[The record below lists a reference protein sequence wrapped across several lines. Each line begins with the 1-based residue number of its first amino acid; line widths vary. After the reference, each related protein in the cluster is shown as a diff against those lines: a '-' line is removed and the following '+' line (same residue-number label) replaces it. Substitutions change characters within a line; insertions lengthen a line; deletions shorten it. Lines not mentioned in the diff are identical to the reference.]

1 MNSTMKTVV
10 TTAVTGVATIAALL
24 TVMAF
29 SAAAVWE
36 FTVALDFVE
45 QRIEQRMERQMTER
59 LTRLEAK
66 VLDQKEDD
74 EASPVDESVTEQVL
88 PGHIE
93 IGQLQ
98 EGFLDENDPQMVDG
112 SHYDDWLLSVSDSA
126 TIILDMRSEEI
137 DSFVFLAKGQ
147 REDEDWEIIDANDDS
162 GENLD
167 ARLMVDVVPGVYT
180 IVANTYGTST
190 TGPYTLEVRLIE

>member
-1 MNSTMKTVV
+1 
-10 TTAVTGVATIAALL
+10 
-24 TVMAF
+24 
-29 SAAAVWE
+29 
-36 FTVALDFVE
+36 
-45 QRIEQRMERQMTER
+45 MTER

-74 EASPVDESVTEQVL
+74 EASPVDESLTEQAL

-93 IGQLQ
+93 IGQLR

-112 SHYDDWLLSVSDSA
+112 SHYDDWLLSVSNPA

-137 DSFVFLAKGQ
+137 DSFVFLAQGQ

-180 IVANTYGTST
+180 IVANTYGAS
-190 TGPYTLEVRLIE
+190 TGPYELEVRLIE